1 LNSGA
6 TGKPESEPKMKVDI
20 HTHLWP
26 SGSTTKALNDY
37 FAMRGLDPSHV
48 LSAEGLTGAMTDDME
63 LGVVSALAMRGGET
77 NEELDELNAY
87 VAGEVKKSGGRLIG
101 FCTVNPFGGRES
113 AEALKKYIRNDGF
126 KGLKLH
132 QNIQCFYPND
142 KGLYPIYEELQA
154 LRLPV
159 LFHTGGIGIK
169 PLQDKYSALD
179 CIEEVACLYPDM
191 PILLGHAGR
200 GMYDEVALILRKH
213 ENVYADISANFAKL
227 KGCEYLPLMELISK
241 VKVWTGSV
249 EKLLFGSDY
258 PFYGEGQ
265 TLDLLEE
272 IGRESGQIIS
282 SRDINDI
289 SFKNAGRFCEKYG
302 LL

>member
-1 LNSGA
+1 
-6 TGKPESEPKMKVDI
+6 MKVDI

-26 SGSTTKALNDY
+26 SGSTTRALNEY
-37 FAMRGLDPSHV
+37 FAMRGLNPSHV
-48 LSAEGLTGAMTDDME
+48 LSAEGLTGSMTADME
-63 LGVVSALAMRGGET
+63 MGVVAALAMRGDET
-77 NEELDELNAY
+77 NEELAALNAY

-101 FCTVNPFGGRES
+101 FCTVNPYGGAES
-113 AEALKKYIRNDGF
+113 AGALRKYIQSDGF
-126 KGLKLH
+126 RGLKLH
-132 QNIQCFYPND
+132 QNIQRFFPND
-142 KGLYPIYEELQA
+142 PALFPIYEELQS

-179 CIEEVACLYPDM
+179 CIEEVACLYPEM

-227 KGCEYLPLMELISK
+227 KGSEHLPLMELIRK
-241 VKVWTGSV
+241 VKIWVGNTD
-249 EKLLFGSDY
+249 KLLFGSDY
-258 PFYGEGQ
+258 PFYGEQQ
-265 TLDLLEE
+265 TLDLLERIAGE
-272 IGRESGQIIS
+272 DGQIITAQ
-282 SRDINDI
+282 DIEGI
-289 SFKNAGRFCEKYG
+289 SGSNAFKFCKKYG